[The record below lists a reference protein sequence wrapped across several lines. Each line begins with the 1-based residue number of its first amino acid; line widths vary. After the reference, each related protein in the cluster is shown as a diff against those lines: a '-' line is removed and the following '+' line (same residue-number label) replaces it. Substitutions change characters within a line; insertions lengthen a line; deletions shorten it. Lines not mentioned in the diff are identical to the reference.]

1 MENKSNYVIVGS
13 TVVALLVVV
22 AVAIMW
28 LARMGGGDTR
38 EYDIFFRQ
46 SVAGLNIGSGVT
58 FSGVPVGQVK
68 EVSLMPESPEFVR
81 VRVSVK
87 DDVPI
92 LQGTTATIAGVG
104 FTGVSQIN
112 LDGAI
117 KGAPPIVD
125 DGPAGR
131 PVIPT
136 KPGAL
141 GELLSN
147 APQLLER
154 LTTLTERL
162 GQLLSDRNQAS
173 IAGILANTQR
183 ISEALADRSPEIA
196 QTLADARV
204 AIQQAGNAA
213 EEFGKLAAT
222 TDALLGSDG
231 RAAMAELRR
240 TLTTANQT
248 LLSIDASVKDAQPGI
263 QAFSKQTMP
272 QIGQLVVEL
281 RQMSQSLGAVAARLD
296 ENPSSALLG
305 GRKLP
310 DYEPRR

>member
-13 TVVALLVVV
+13 TVVVLLVIV

-28 LARMGGGDTR
+28 LARMGGGDMR

-46 SVAGLNIGSGVT
+46 SVAGLNTGSGVT

-68 EVSLMPESPEFVR
+68 EISLMPDSPEFVR

-92 LQGTTATIAGVG
+92 LQGTTATVSGVG

-117 KGAPPIVD
+117 KGAPPITEK
-125 DGPAGR
+125 GPAGR

-147 APQLLER
+147 APQLLDR

-173 IAGILANTQR
+173 IAGILANTKR
-183 ISEALADRSPEIA
+183 ISDALADRSPEIA
-196 QTLADARV
+196 ETLADARV

-222 TDALLGSDG
+222 TNTLLGNDG
-231 RAAMAELRR
+231 SAAMAELRR
-240 TLTTANQT
+240 TLATANQT
-248 LLSIDASVKDAQPGI
+248 LASIDASVKDAQPGI

-296 ENPSSALLG
+296 NPSSALLG

-310 DYEPRR
+310 DYEPRK